1 MGNKVTVKLDSR
13 YIADLFTSAME
24 LNASDIHITEGKR
37 PTFRIDGVLTDM
49 VSFDV
54 WESSHIQ
61 GFLYKLKLLDMVP
74 KLKDGS
80 INSSF
85 TLNGKRF
92 RLHVY
97 STFSGITIAM
107 RIIPLDMPKF
117 DTLNLPEQ
125 VKSLVKNRSGLVLVT
140 GATGS
145 GKSTTLASFID
156 LVNND
161 SEDRK
166 LIVTIEDPVEFL
178 HKEVNARIIQRE
190 VGKNVTSFEVAVRDA
205 LREDPDIILIGELQ
219 DQEAIR
225 NALTLA
231 ETGHLVLGS
240 LHTNGAAEAFD
251 RIASAFPGD
260 KQNQVR
266 SQLSNSLQGV
276 LHQTLVPRKG
286 GGRVPMV
293 EYLSLEDPKVR
304 TRVQTNTSLNEIE
317 KLMREMNNPGL
328 VTLEQSAA
336 SLLGRGLIT
345 EDVAVKYSG
354 KNSTD
359 LNRIIRD
366 TERMNQRG

>member
-1 MGNKVTVKLDSR
+1 MGEKVTVKLDPK
-13 YIADLFTSAME
+13 YIVELLTNAME

-49 VSFDV
+49 VSFPV
-54 WESSHIQ
+54 WDSTHIQ
-61 GFLYKLKLLDMVP
+61 GFMHKLKLLDLMP
-74 KLKDGS
+74 KLKDES

-97 STFSGITIAM
+97 SSFSGITIAM

-166 LIVTIEDPVEFL
+166 LIVTIEDPVEFI

-190 VGKNVTSFEVAVRDA
+190 VGKNVKSFEVAVRDA

-219 DQEAIR
+219 DREAIR
-225 NALTLA
+225 NAITLA

-251 RIASAFPGD
+251 RIADAFPGD
-260 KQNQVR
+260 QQTQVR

-293 EYLSLEDPKVR
+293 EYLSLEDDAIRKRVR
-304 TRVQTNTSLNEIE
+304 TDTSLQSIE
-317 KLMREMNNPGL
+317 KTMREIKSTGL
-328 VTLEQSAA
+328 VTLASSAA
-336 SLLGRGLIT
+336 ELLSKGLIT
-345 EDVAVKYSG
+345 EDVALKYSG
-354 KNSTD
+354 EDSQS
-359 LNRIIRD
+359 LNRM
-366 TERMNQRG
+366 MNGRRV